1 MKVIKISGSGCKA
14 NLRLDPPLLIDS
26 DHKVGVHAF
35 YYETRK
41 LKKCELFV
49 NMSVEVNKDQEKEF
63 SREIVFEEG
72 FWSLEDIKKKIIEE
86 LVIFK
91 STIEAIAKKKN
102 WRITSKM
109 FDETKFDI
117 VEIQDMVGY
126 IISPAVFNP
135 SIELDTHLFYLL
147 TNRNNKI
154 IELHSNIVK
163 PNYANHDDSIH
174 CHKEEEFLCI
184 TTCDL
189 KSEGTINKLDHP
201 LYLPIS
207 TEKLDK
213 IEVYLLDVQGNNFE
227 LGNFTVYL
235 HII

>member
-1 MKVIKISGSGCKA
+1 MKLIKISGTGCKA
-14 NLRLDPPLLIDS
+14 SLRLDPPLLIDS

-41 LKKCELFV
+41 LKKCDLYIDLDV
-49 NMSVEVNKDQEKEF
+49 TVNKDQKKGF
-63 SREIVFEEG
+63 SYKITFEEG
-72 FWSLEDIKKKIIEE
+72 FWDLEDIKNEIKKE
-86 LVIFK
+86 LKIFK
-91 STIEAIAKKKN
+91 DQIEQILKSKKMT
-102 WRITSKM
+102 ITSKM
-109 FDETKFDI
+109 FDENKLDIILFNGGPQFKFYRT
-117 VEIQDMVGY
+117 V
-126 IISPAVFNP
+126 VFHT
-135 SIELDTHLFYLL
+135 STELSTHLHYLF
-147 TNRNNKI
+147 TNDKI

-189 KSEGTINKLDHP
+189 KSKGYINKLDHP

-213 IEVYLLDVQGNNFE
+213 IEVNLLDVQGNSFE

-235 HII
+235 HVT

>member
-1 MKVIKISGSGCKA
+1 MKLIKISGTGRKA
-14 NLRLDPPLLIDS
+14 SLRLDPPLLIDS

-41 LKKCELFV
+41 LKKCKFFV
-49 NMSVEVNKDQEKEF
+49 NMTVEVNGDQEQEF
-63 SREIVFEEG
+63 SHEIEFEEG
-72 FWSLEDIKKKIIEE
+72 FWSLEDIKEE
-86 LVIFK
+86 IRRNLK
-91 STIEAIAKKKN
+91 SLKNTIEQIVKKKN

-109 FDETKFDI
+109 FDENKFDI
-117 VEIQDMVGY
+117 VEIGGVVGY
-126 IISPAVFNP
+126 VINPVGFTSP
-135 SIELDTHLFYLL
+135 IELDTHLLYLL
-147 TNRNNKI
+147 TNPNNKI

-189 KSEGTINKLDHP
+189 KSKGSINKLDHP

-213 IEVYLLDVQGNNFE
+213 IEVHLLDVQGNSFE

-235 HII
+235 HIT